1 MALRPRHIS
10 RYGRIAEVL
19 TRHGFG
25 ALVAQLGL
33 TQYLNLPRRIFRR
46 ELEPEDDLTPAQHV
60 RLALEELGPTFI
72 KFGQLL
78 STRPDLL
85 PPEFIAE
92 LSLLQDSVPP
102 APWNTIRPHLE
113 AELGASIEQLFMTF
127 DTTPIASASLA
138 QVYAATLP
146 NGQNVVVKVQRPG
159 IEVTIS
165 KDLQIFNDLA
175 RLAQE
180 RTAVGEYYD
189 LADIA
194 EEFSVALRGEL
205 DYRREGRS
213 ADQLRANFAG
223 KSYLY
228 VPKIYWEYSTRR
240 VLIQERISGIKVD
253 DIAALDAAGYDRHQI
268 ALNAAQFIIKE
279 ILEDGFFHADPHPGN
294 ILVMPGEVLGLMDF
308 GTVGYLSQSD
318 RGNLV
323 RLFIVAIQMDA
334 ESVVEQLV
342 RMGIAG
348 PLVDR
353 LGLQRDLQRMLLKYY
368 NVPLNEVSTRE
379 VLEEIE
385 PIIYR
390 YHLRLPSDY
399 WLLIKTLG
407 IMEGVGKTLAPDF
420 DIFAFAKPYVARFLR
435 QMWKPA
441 QWAPS
446 VLRNVVRWYDLGIN
460 FPRQVNRV
468 LSQAERGEFGV
479 RVQQPELRH
488 STSRLDLIANRIILG
503 MLLSALIV
511 ALAMLM
517 PSLNLTTWPWSLF
530 TWIIVVSFGVMSI
543 LALWLII
550 SILRAGRL

>member
-25 ALVAQLGL
+25 AVVAQLGL
-33 TQYLNLPRRIFRR
+33 TQYLDLTRRIFRR
-46 ELEPEDDLTPAQHV
+46 PREPEDDLTPAKHV
-60 RLALEELGPTFI
+60 RLALEELGPTFV
-72 KFGQLL
+72 KLGQIL

-85 PPEFIAE
+85 PPEFINE

-102 APWNTIRPHLE
+102 APWDTIRPYLE
-113 AELGASIEQLFMTF
+113 AELGYSIEQLFIAF
-127 DTTPIASASLA
+127 DPTPIASASLA

-146 NGQNVVVKVQRPG
+146 DGKNVVVKVQRPG

-165 KDLQIFNDLA
+165 KDLQIFKDLA

-180 RTAVGEYYD
+180 RTAMGEYYD
-189 LADIA
+189 LADLA
-194 EEFSVALRGEL
+194 EEFSVALRAEL

-213 ADQLRANFAG
+213 ADQFRANFAREPHI
-223 KSYLY
+223 YT
-228 VPKIYWEYSTRR
+228 PKVYWEYSNRR
-240 VLIQERISGIKVD
+240 VLVQERISGIKVN
-253 DIAALDAAGYDRHQI
+253 DIVALDAAGYDRHQI
-268 ALNAAQFIIKE
+268 ALHAAKFIIKE

-294 ILVMPGEVLGLMDF
+294 ILVMPGEILGLMDF

-318 RGNLV
+318 RANLV

-348 PLVDR
+348 PMVER
-353 LGLQRDLQRMLLKYY
+353 MGLQRDLQRMLLKY
-368 NVPLNEVSTRE
+368 NSVPLNEVSTRE

-435 QMWKPA
+435 GMWKPS

-446 VLRNVVRWYDLGIN
+446 VLRNLVSWYDLGIS

-468 LSQAERGEFGV
+468 LSQAEQGEFGV
-479 RVQQPELRH
+479 RVQQPELRQ
-488 STSRLDLIANRIILG
+488 STNRLDLIANRLILG

-530 TWIIVVSFGVMSI
+530 TWIIVVSFAVMSV
-543 LALWLII
+543 LALWLIV